1 MKSPRLFGRL
11 ARWRW
16 AQVSVSAAALI
27 LSGCSTAE
35 RRAPGISNA
44 DVAFA
49 AGMTQH
55 HAQTMQLVNLA
66 QVRSLPVRQWAWTD
80 SVRRR
85 QLSEITRLTRM
96 LRHWDRSVP
105 ETGLQHADEGKHL
118 RFDTTV
124 PGVLVDDQIEAL
136 HRLRGR
142 ELAQQWLGLLIT
154 HEEGAVRIAD
164 TEVSEG
170 ADADAVGFARDD
182 RARHAAVL
190 VHLRALLERVNG

>member
-1 MKSPRLFGRL
+1 LFGHL

-16 AQVSVSAAALI
+16 VPVSVSAAALV

-35 RRAPGISNA
+35 HPAPGTSNA

-49 AGMTQH
+49 ASMTQH
-55 HAQTMQLVNLA
+55 HAQTMQLVNLT

-85 QLSEITRLTRM
+85 QLSEITQLSRM
-96 LRHWDRSVP
+96 LRHWDRPVP

-124 PGVLVDDQIEAL
+124 PGVLADDQIEAL

-142 ELAQQWLGLLIT
+142 VLAQQWLGLLIT
-154 HEEGAVRIAD
+154 HEEGAVRMAD
-164 TEVSEG
+164 AEVNEG
-170 ADADAVGFARDD
+170 ADDDAVGFARTD
-182 RARHAAVL
+182 RARHVAVL